1 MLRFYQTKIANGK
14 HYWAKKP
21 LKNSDAELNN
31 IVILKLVETK
41 SDSKHLIGYLNEILR
56 PLLLILPK
64 MDGYAFLKRKVKN

>member
-1 MLRFYQTKIANGK
+1 M
-14 HYWAKKP
+14 
-21 LKNSDAELNN
+21 KNSDAELNN

-56 PLLLILPK
+56 PLVLILPI